1 MRSVGRELWSKG
13 RSRARWRSISRW
25 NRGRRWKP
33 SPNWRR
39 VYELKRK
46 SSAFGSATGDTGRD
60 TWNRSPHQILH
71 RSHRFRPRLWIL
83 SIPPTCR
90 QFNQQV
96 LIITKITKY
105 EHCTQFL
112 LFAAELSPSVQDSL
126 RPSVQDSLRP
136 SVQDSTVSSGT
147 PNKRAVLEGSP
158 KDALEKH
165 FAMEPKPSLATIAW
179 LADSLRMKAEVVRTW
194 FGNRR
199 CKEKRMKKFTTLMT
213 PMRQT
218 RLSAS
223 RVLRSGDIADETA
236 ETSQFVN
243 GNNSAG

>member
-46 SSAFGSATGDTGRD
+46 SSAFGSAIGDTGRD

-105 EHCTQFL
+105 EHCTQISFTCSWIVSECPGL
-112 LFAAELSPSVQDSL
+112 ASAECPGLASAE
-126 RPSVQDSLRP
+126 RPGLDCLVWHSQQKGGAGRIAQGCSGETLCDGTQAVTGDHRLVGRFSADESGSSAHLVRQPTLQGKTIEKVYHFNDAHETN
-136 SVQDSTVSSGT
+136 STVSFTSF
-147 PNKRAVLEGSP
+147 E
-158 KDALEKH
+158 E
-165 FAMEPKPSLATIAW
+165 
-179 LADSLRMKAEVVRTW
+179 
-194 FGNRR
+194 RR
-199 CKEKRMKKFTTLMT
+199 HCGWN
-213 PMRQT
+213 
-218 RLSAS
+218 S
-223 RVLRSGDIADETA
+223 RDVSIC
-236 ETSQFVN
+236 QWK
-243 GNNSAG
+243 